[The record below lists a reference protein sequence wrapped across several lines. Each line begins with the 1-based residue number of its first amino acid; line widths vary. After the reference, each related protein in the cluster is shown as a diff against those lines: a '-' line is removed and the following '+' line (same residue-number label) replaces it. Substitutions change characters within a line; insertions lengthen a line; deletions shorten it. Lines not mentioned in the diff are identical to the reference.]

1 MHYHFSGDKNT
12 LLYSLHIYEL
22 DMKYCIGLLVSTIVF
37 IALILGLEPVFDISL
52 QTLSSNRFITY
63 FDHDLAEC
71 IGDR

>member
-1 MHYHFSGDKNT
+1 
-12 LLYSLHIYEL
+12 
-22 DMKYCIGLLVSTIVF
+22 MKYCIGSLVSTIVF
-37 IALILGLEPVFDISL
+37 IALIRGLEPVFDISL